1 MSRTTKLTSLIAL
14 FALALLGV
22 SACDEK
28 KKEPETSVGQ
38 KSVADKFTHNLT
50 STEFVKYAIAIGG
63 GGRLVY
69 QTIDFQANGK
79 WTGDAELLL
88 ADDPFEC
95 TESGTWQME
104 NAGPGREDGPPEHR
118 DGPDRLSRARGAGQ
132 VEDRGADPRQGRP
145 ARDHRSLRGSSP
157 GGARDSS

>member
-38 KSVADKFTHNLT
+38 KSVADKFTDNLT

-104 NAGPGREDGPPEHR
+104 NAGPVDEKTARLNIVMDQTDCPGREA
-118 DGPDRLSRARGAGQ
+118 PDKWKIEVRIHGKG
-132 VEDRGADPRQGRP
+132 GRP
-145 ARDHRSLRGSSP
+145 EIIDL
-157 GGARDSS
+157 